1 MEQPIIDSKGRE
13 LKIGN
18 LVVLVDAQDLDNDDT
33 QHNVGDIFQFIGGDI
48 DNIGC
53 FIHCKYNKRSDF
65 FADRTLKI
73 IKKPKFIL

>member
-1 MEQPIIDSKGRE
+1 MEQPIIDFKGRE

-18 LVVLVDAQDLDNDDT
+18 LVVLVDAEYLDNDDT
-33 QHNVGDIFQFIGGDI
+33 QHDVGDIFQFIGGDI

>member
-1 MEQPIIDSKGRE
+1 MEQPILDAKCRD
-13 LKIGN
+13 LKIGD
-18 LVVLVDAQDLDNDDT
+18 LVVLMDAENLKNDDV
-33 QHNVGDIFQFIGGDI
+33 QHNVGDILQFIGGQI

-73 IKKPKFIL
+73 IKQLNK

>member
-1 MEQPIIDSKGRE
+1 MEKPIVDLKGRE

-18 LVVLVDAQDLDNDDT
+18 LVVLVNVEDLVNDDI
-33 QHNVGDIFQFIGGDI
+33 QHDIGDIFQFIGGEI

-53 FIHCKYNKRSDF
+53 FIHCNTNKRTNF

-73 IKKPKFIL
+73 NKVK